1 MMKNRVKRQGGVCV
15 LLLPGIVLICFA
27 ALLLG
32 GCGKVRSPKLL
43 ARQAKSTYGS
53 CTVVSTTQTD
63 KMTKVVLRDKL
74 QDFEYS
80 IWSQMSEIWVDG
92 TSFGSLPGTY
102 DDFKTSLQ
110 QKVLQDLAAEIDQV
124 CKDAGVDYEAGDGTC
139 NILII
144 RTDDATAAEK
154 AACKCAE
161 LIQAE
166 NKKNRLDGLEI
177 PVYGKDAEKWY
188 HSNYHYGSVLLP
200 STSWRTVADEQA
212 DYYTE
217 MAQLQTDPKAVYVR
231 SRAGTFRDTGADLDR
246 VVHVLGSSYPEKA
259 DDPVMFYYF
268 QSSKGKEYYLCD
280 FNYYEK
286 DSSRYAWYTNYT
298 P

>member
-1 MMKNRVKRQGGVCV
+1 MKKRENRQSGVRAR
-15 LLLPGIVLICFA
+15 LLPGIILICFA

-32 GCGKVRSPKLL
+32 GCGKVRSPKSL
-43 ARQAKSTYGS
+43 ARQAKSTYGP
-53 CTVVSTTQTD
+53 CTVVSTTKTD

-80 IWSQMSEIWVDG
+80 IWSEMSEIWIDG
-92 TSFGSLPGTY
+92 TSFGSLPGTH
-102 DDFKTSLQ
+102 DDFKSSLQ
-110 QKVLQDLAAEIDQV
+110 QKVLQDLAAEIDQA
-124 CKDAGVDYEAGDGTC
+124 CKDAGVDYEAGDVTY

-144 RTDDATAAEK
+144 RTDDAAAAEK

-161 LIQAE
+161 LIQTE
-166 NKKNRLDGLEI
+166 NKKNRLDGLTI
-177 PVYGKDAEKWY
+177 TAYGKDAEEWF
-188 HSNYHYGSVLLP
+188 HSNYHYGSVRLP
-200 STSWRTVADEQA
+200 ATSWRTVADEQV

-231 SRAGTFRDTGADLDR
+231 SQAGTFRDTGADLDK
-246 VVHVLGSSYPEKA
+246 VVHVLGSTYPEKS

-280 FNYYEK
+280 FNYYEEG
-286 DSSRYAWYTNYT
+286 SSGFAWYTNYT